1 MSGAGDAEQHLH
13 DPPPPAGHYLDR
25 WGFVCEGTSA
35 PPVSKEEAA
44 LEARRVCFP
53 WAAGQER
60 TCLCCSVARQKGPAP
75 SDPCSP
81 LRVCAAA

>member
-44 LEARRVCFP
+44 LEARCVVSPAR
-53 WAAGQER
+53 R
-60 TCLCCSVARQKGPAP
+60 TPASVLVPLCCNARL
-75 SDPCSP
+75 D
-81 LRVCAAA
+81 LRLTV

>member
-44 LEARRVCFP
+44 LEARC
-53 WAAGQER
+53 
-60 TCLCCSVARQKGPAP
+60 
-75 SDPCSP
+75 
-81 LRVCAAA
+81 VCALVGWTRTHVLVLPCCNAGTTLHPS

>member
-44 LEARRVCFP
+44 LEARRVF
-53 WAAGQER
+53 ALGGR
-60 TCLCCSVARQKGPAP
+60 TRNHVLVLPCCNAVTTQLFLSPPLC
-75 SDPCSP
+75 D
-81 LRVCAAA
+81 AAA